1 MCRYCN
7 GNPEPIDNLSNCPT
21 DMYIEQD
28 LFVKNGDFFL
38 KIASKIN
45 LGVGGNFHILTS
57 TKIDY
62 CPFCGRKLE
71 DTENV

>member
-28 LFVKNGDFFL
+28 LFVENGNFFL
-38 KIASKIN
+38 QITNEVN
-45 LGVGGNFHILTS
+45 LGVGGDFHILTS
-57 TKIDY
+57 AKIDY
-62 CPFCGRKLE
+62 CPFCGRKLM
-71 DTENV
+71 NV